1 MDLGG
6 DVDHPM
12 ADEAV
17 MNTTETNG
25 TIPETLDPSVLY
37 HQQDLMSMSP
47 EQPRSL
53 LTDSNGAADLSMT
66 AKTRLDSEDRQE
78 SKRIVVA
85 NPPKYAPLPYA
96 TSRTGLVYD
105 VRMRFHVEPIPEEE
119 DMHPEDPRRI
129 YTVYMEL
136 VEAGLVDDPSMPDA
150 RSEYVLGRIPAR
162 YATKEEICAVHTER
176 LYDWVMDLASDSW
189 TDEAL
194 HEAGKLLD
202 SVYLSKN
209 TPMCAQLSAGGA
221 IEAAYAVLNNQVR
234 NSIAVIRPPGHH
246 AEHDAAMGFCFFNN
260 VPIAAKA
267 CQREF
272 GDACRKILIVDWDV
286 HHGNGVQN
294 TFYDDPNVL
303 YVSLHVHQD
312 GAFYPSGQEKNHLHC
327 GRGAGEGKNVNIPWK
342 TAGMGDGDYIYAFQ
356 QIIMPIAQDFDPDL
370 VMVCCGFDAAE
381 GDMIGGCHVSPAGY
395 AHMTHMLMSLAE
407 GKIVVCM
414 EGGYNLRSIAAS
426 ALAVTRTLMGE
437 QPDRLSTTQPSP
449 TGVDTVQLV
458 LRQQSKYWP
467 CLYPQDP
474 AKRLKQLKG
483 ERMHD
488 LIREWQA
495 TTLFRDYEMI
505 PLFIARSKISRSF
518 ENQVIAT

>member
-1 MDLGG
+1 MARGADG
-6 DVDHPM
+6 DHDMVDE
-12 ADEAV
+12 DII
-17 MNTTETNG
+17 TSTEMNG
-25 TIPETLDPSVLY
+25 TLPEALDPISLLPQLNAMTTSPVQNHSVLG
-37 HQQDLMSMSP
+37 
-47 EQPRSL
+47 
-53 LTDSNGAADLSMT
+53 SNGALSHSLMPK
-66 AKTRLDSEDRQE
+66 AEQDMENRHNVKPIS
-78 SKRIVVA
+78 VA

-105 VRMRFHVEPIPEEE
+105 VRMRFHVEPIPEEA

-136 VEAGLVDDPSMPDA
+136 VEAGLVDDVNSPDA
-150 RSEYVLGRIPAR
+150 CSEYVLGRIPAR
-162 YATKEEICAVHTER
+162 FATKEEICAVHTDR
-176 LYDWVMDLASDSW
+176 LYDWVMDLANDHW
-189 TDEAL
+189 TETLLDEV
-194 HEAGKLLD
+194 GKNMD
-202 SVYLSKN
+202 SVYLSRN
-209 TPMCAQLSAGGA
+209 TPMCAKLSAGGA
-221 IEAAYAVLNNQVR
+221 IEAARAVLNNQVR

-246 AEHDAAMGFCFFNN
+246 AEHDEAQGFCFFNN

-303 YVSLHVHQD
+303 YISIHVHKD
-312 GAFYPSGQEKNHLHC
+312 GNFYPSGNAGNHLAC
-327 GRGAGEGKNVNIPWK
+327 GAGAGAGKNINIPWK
-342 TAGMGDGDYIYAFQ
+342 TAGMGDGDYMYAFQ

-370 VMVCCGFDAAE
+370 VMVCSGFDAAE

-395 AHMTHMLMSLAE
+395 AHMTHMLMSLAD
-407 GKIVVCM
+407 GKLVVCM
-414 EGGYNLRSIAAS
+414 EGGYNLRSIAVS

-437 QPDRLSTTQPSP
+437 QPDRLTTTQPSP
-449 TGVDTVQLV
+449 VGVDTVQLV

-467 CLYPQDP
+467 CLYPKDP
-474 AKRLKQLKG
+474 SKKLKELKG

-495 TTLFRDYEMI
+495 TTLFQNHDMHS
-505 PLFIARSKISRSF
+505 LFIARNKISKSF
-518 ENQVIAT
+518 ENQVLAT